1 MELNHMI
8 TMLAFL
14 KPIVC
19 DSGRLWMLLPLSL
32 AIATVY
38 KTTRTKNL
46 KTLPVA
52 ILLLWLTIIG
62 GMVGVAIVLYLVI
75 LIFR

>member
-1 MELNHMI
+1 M
-8 TMLAFL
+8 
-14 KPIVC
+14 
-19 DSGRLWMLLPLSL
+19 RLPLSL